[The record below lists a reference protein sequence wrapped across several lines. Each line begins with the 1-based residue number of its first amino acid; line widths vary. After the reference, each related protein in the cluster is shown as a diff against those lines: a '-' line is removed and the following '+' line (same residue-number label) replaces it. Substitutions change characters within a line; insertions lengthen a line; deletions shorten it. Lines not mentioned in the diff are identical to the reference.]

1 MLNGSANLREFH
13 RRKRVKFYSKDPLF
27 LCRKTLRNGMEFR
40 QDWYLSLRTL
50 SNRAMNIY
58 LACSFRNCE
67 FL

>member
-1 MLNGSANLREFH
+1 MLNGPANLRKFH
-13 RRKRVKFYSKDPLF
+13 RRKRDKFYSKDPL